1 MRAEIGRRLG
11 VTREAVRQWRRR
23 PGFPEPVGKVGQAIA
38 WDWEDVRR
46 WADQRMEEAGPPERT
61 NIGAIADAVDALLDR
76 SVGAEEYLIRA
87 AAEGVDRSR

>member
-1 MRAEIGRRLG
+1 MEIVSGAEIGRRLG

-46 WADQRMEEAGPPERT
+46 WADQRPAHAVTRHG
-61 NIGAIADAVDALLDR
+61 GACD
-76 SVGAEEYLIRA
+76 
-87 AAEGVDRSR
+87 

>member
-1 MRAEIGRRLG
+1 MEIVSGAEIGRRLG

-46 WADQRMEEAGPPERT
+46 WADQRPARGHQAR
-61 NIGAIADAVDALLDR
+61 GHL
-76 SVGAEEYLIRA
+76 
-87 AAEGVDRSR
+87 